1 MAEYICREVVL
12 SKCDDIW
19 NAADETTQTGVDI
32 INTIDKVMDFIES
45 LPSADVRPV
54 KHGKWERLVSRQSGF
69 HYEVGARCSCCKE
82 YTATVC
88 SCEAMPFEFCPHCTA
103 DMRGD
108 TND

>member
-1 MAEYICREVVL
+1 MTEYICREVVL

-19 NAADETTQTGVDI
+19 DAADETTQTGVDI

-54 KHGKWERLVSRQSGF
+54 KHGKWEQLVSRKSGF
-69 HYEVGARCSCCKE
+69 HYEVGARCSCCNE
-82 YTATVC
+82 YTITVC
-88 SCEAMPFEFCPHCTA
+88 LCEAMPFEFCPHCTA